1 MKLEYNPSIT
11 SDFESF
17 YIERKKAPYYGMHWH
32 YHEEF
37 ELMYSMK
44 GEGVRIV
51 GDNMDHFN
59 ENELV
64 FLGSN
69 VPHLFKHE
77 EKGNPLPV
85 DFIVIKFNALFDGQY
100 PLFQLPE
107 FSKINQFLTNSNRGI
122 LFSKQTIEKVK
133 EYLIKITESSDA
145 DRFIY
150 LFTILNILASE
161 TDFEQLSEEPFSLR
175 KSAKGEDRTQKVI
188 DYISVNYTKN
198 ITLEDLAEV
207 AYMTTNSF
215 CRFFKDRTGKTA
227 FQFLREFRINKAC
240 QMLIN
245 GEKSIAEICYD
256 TGFNSFSSF
265 NRIFKKLKNISAS
278 EYKARY
284 IQLNKA

>member
-1 MKLEYNPSIT
+1 LKLEYNPSIT